1 MTKAVARVEAQI
13 PTPSGIVRLYI
24 SLLVAV
30 FRFCVA
36 SGVRVVVPDVGAMDA
51 ISAIEIPTKR
61 KPNQAARKVQRRPP
75 GPPFPRP
82 NATVDK
88 TVSHVL
94 MMIRANPK
102 MVTKPKFRCRAKVIS
117 FRFFVKEHH
126 LKD

>member
-1 MTKAVARVEAQI
+1 MTEAVARVGEQI
-13 PTPSGIVRLYI
+13 PKPSDIVRLYI
-24 SLLVAV
+24 YLLVA
-30 FRFCVA
+30 FFSFCAA
-36 SGVRVVVPDVGAMDA
+36 SGVRVVVVPDVGAMDA

-61 KPNQAARKVQRRPP
+61 NPNQAARKVQRRPP

-88 TVSHVL
+88 IVSHVL

-117 FRFFVKEHH
+117 FRLLVREHH
-126 LKD
+126 I